1 MDEKFLSNK
10 PIYNLSSENDLFG
23 NLEKSS
29 FIVDFINNNID
40 YVRKNNMIAL
50 FGNWGSGKTT
60 VVNDICSKMDKKFD
74 PFIFNAWKYEKDG
87 NPA

>member
-1 MDEKFLSNK
+1 MDEEFLSNK

-40 YVRKNNMIAL
+40 YVRKNNIKQRDGRL
-50 FGNWGSGKTT
+50 
-60 VVNDICSKMDKKFD
+60 CE
-74 PFIFNAWKYEKDG
+74 KY
-87 NPA
+87 NI